1 MDAEIKTLDS
11 LINVG
16 RKTTGGWRLVDD
28 IDWASIPI
36 GLCPGE
42 YLLLYKCPVAKLG
55 SKAEH
60 FLSGKREGGERY

>member
-1 MDAEIKTLDS
+1 VDAEIKTLDS

-42 YLLLYKCPVAKLG
+42 YLLQLFFIALRLTDLKISP
-55 SKAEH
+55 
-60 FLSGKREGGERY
+60 